1 MLTAVLLYL
10 SILVLVGTYRSRRV
24 KTGDDFLVA
33 GRTLPAR
40 VLVFTLLATWI
51 GSGSL
56 FAGAGLGYRAGFPAL
71 WQSAGAWVG
80 IALVFFIAPRVRR
93 IALYT
98 VPDILELRYGPAAR
112 VLGTVTTVLAYS
124 TIAAYQF
131 RGGGR
136 LLAAVAGW
144 DPDTGALVTMIFCVL
159 FTALAGMLSIAYID
173 VGNGILMTVGVMLA
187 VLFMVG
193 DAGGVGASVAALRPD
208 QVSLFGTLGPQA
220 ALALFLP
227 TMFLLLGEANM
238 YQKFFSARDERAAR
252 TAVVAWILGTI
263 VVETLIDSTGVL
275 ASTVMPGLSEAQSE
289 EIVIRVATDVL
300 PPFVGVVLV
309 CGAAAIIVSTANSF
323 LLTPSTNL
331 IRDVYQRFI
340 NPGATDRQVIIYT
353 RMAVAVL
360 GGLGY
365 VVSSFFPSILAM
377 ALWAYTMYGAGITP
391 ALLGALLWRRATRA
405 GGVASILAGMLTTLI
420 WESVGLLRGWVLGVD
435 GGVAYPLGLETA
447 YPALT
452 LSIATLVIVSLLT
465 PAQTDAEVAAL
476 YVGRA

>member
-144 DPDTGALVTMIFCVL
+144 DPATGALVTMIFCVL

>member
-10 SILVLVGTYRSRRV
+10 SFLILVGTYRSRQV

-40 VLVFTLLATWI
+40 VLVFTLLATWV

-56 FAGAGLGYRAGFPAL
+56 FGGAGLGYRAGFPAL

-80 IALVFFIAPRVRR
+80 IALVYFIAPRVRR
-93 IALYT
+93 IAQYT

-112 VLGTVTTVLAYS
+112 VLGTITTVLAYA

-136 LLAAVAGW
+136 LLGLVSGV
-144 DPDTGALVTMIFCVL
+144 DPDTGALITMVFCVV
-159 FTALAGMLSIAYID
+159 FTSLAGMLSIAYLDI
-173 VGNGILMTVGVMLA
+173 GNGILMTVGVMLA
-187 VLFMVG
+187 VVFLVG
-193 DAGGVGASVAALRPD
+193 DAGGIGASLAALRPD
-208 QVSLFGTLGPQA
+208 QLSVFGTLGPQA
-220 ALALFLP
+220 SLALFLP

-252 TAVVAWILGTI
+252 RAVVAWIVGTI

-275 ASTVMPGLSEAQSE
+275 ASTVMPGLSDVQSE
-289 EIVIRVATDVL
+289 EIVIRVATDLL
-300 PPFVGVVLV
+300 PSFMGILLV

-323 LLTPSTNL
+323 LLTPATNL

-340 NPGATDRQVIIYT
+340 NPGVTDRQLIVYT
-353 RMAVAVL
+353 RVAVAVL
-360 GGLGY
+360 GVLGY
-365 VVSSFFPSILAM
+365 VAGNFFPTILAM

-391 ALLGALLWRRATRA
+391 ALLGALLWRRATA
-405 GGVASILAGMLTTLI
+405 QGGVASILVGMLTTLV
-420 WESVGLLRGWVLGVD
+420 WEIVALARGVD
-435 GGVAYPLGLETA
+435 GAPAYLLGLETA
-447 YPALT
+447 YPALA
-452 LSIATLVIVSLLT
+452 LSISTLIVVSLAT
-465 PAQTDAEVAAL
+465 PRQTDEQVAVL
-476 YVGRA
+476 YSGSA